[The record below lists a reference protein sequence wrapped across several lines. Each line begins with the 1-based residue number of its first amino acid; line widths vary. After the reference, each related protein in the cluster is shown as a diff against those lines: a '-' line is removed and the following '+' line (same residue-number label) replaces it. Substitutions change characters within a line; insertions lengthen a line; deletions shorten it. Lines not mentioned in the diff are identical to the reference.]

1 MTEGGMIAVISI
13 LSLCCI
19 IEFVFMFVIA
29 KDSQDY
35 EKALR
40 VICEEDSNGGE

>member
-19 IEFVFMFVIA
+19 IEFVFLIA
-29 KDSQDY
+29 MSKSARDY
-35 EKALR
+35 EKSFRAMSDF
-40 VICEEDSNGGE
+40 INEEMK